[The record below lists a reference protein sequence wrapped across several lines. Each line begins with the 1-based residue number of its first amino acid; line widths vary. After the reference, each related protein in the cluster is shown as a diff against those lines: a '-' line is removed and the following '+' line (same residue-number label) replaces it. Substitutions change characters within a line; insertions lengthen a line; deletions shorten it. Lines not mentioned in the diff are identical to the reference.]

1 MYLDEIVA
9 AQKRGEARGI
19 ASICSA
25 HPFVLKQTLQTFERP
40 LIEATCNQVNQY
52 GGYTGM
58 RPADFVR
65 YLRGITRQN
74 DFPFEQILL
83 GGDHLGPSVWQ
94 AEPAQA
100 AMTKAEALVRG
111 YVEAGFVKIH
121 LDCSMRLGDDPAGA
135 LDVEIAAERTARLA
149 RVAEDSY
156 TLLPRGEGLRYVI
169 GSEVPVPGGA
179 MEHEASL
186 SLTNVEDARQTIE
199 VTRAAFRR
207 AGLQSAWERVIAL
220 VVQPG
225 VEFGDEFVFPYQA
238 GAARELSDFIEGQ
251 PMVYEAHS
259 TDYQTHQALTNLVR
273 DHFAILKVGP
283 ALTFAFREAVFALA
297 KIEEELIAL
306 RERSRIV
313 SVLEQ
318 AMLAKR
324 EHWIRYYHGSQ
335 AEQAF
340 KRKYSLSDRIR
351 YYWTEPQV
359 QQAFEKLMG
368 NLNTNSLPATLLSQ
382 FVPDVYSQIGEL
394 DPATPERILLA
405 KIRRVLAGYAEACSL
420 TKGRGN

>member
-1 MYLDEIVA
+1 
-9 AQKRGEARGI
+9 
-19 ASICSA
+19 
-25 HPFVLKQTLQTFERP
+25 
-40 LIEATCNQVNQY
+40 
-52 GGYTGM
+52 
-58 RPADFVR
+58 
-65 YLRGITRQN
+65 
-74 DFPFEQILL
+74 
-83 GGDHLGPSVWQ
+83 
-94 AEPAQA
+94 
-100 AMTKAEALVRG
+100 
-111 YVEAGFVKIH
+111 
-121 LDCSMRLGDDPAGA
+121 
-135 LDVEIAAERTARLA
+135 
-149 RVAEDSY
+149 
-156 TLLPRGEGLRYVI
+156 VI